1 MPARCKP
8 GRRPGNNPPLDVQ
21 PVRTAVQGHSRLVHA
36 GFRRHGAD
44 GGRGDIGGVG
54 QQDGYAAPQP
64 RRQRLEEITLMDVPA
79 SRFDVPSGAQHCGRV
94 QVRGM
99 QLDSAHLRQ
108 QGRPHGTGTAA
119 KVNDKGL
126 RKGLRN
132 GLRGGAPPAVGRAA
146 AVGGA
151 AVGRSAVAGSAAEQQ
166 FRLPDEELGAAAWHK
181 HSGGHADAKPTEVG
195 PAKDVFQGQP
205 GGTPFDHCVQLS
217 GGPGSGGQQAC
228 FLLGENAACGPET
241 ADDVFRAI
249 RRRGPA
255 GLDGAFWRQK
265 QAPLAAVGGFH
276 ATERGTIASNLGN
289 LLEKVGASAYSCDLA
304 LRSCLPHHPS
314 QQQCRYP
321 EGFPIV
327 FFRSSNPKNPPCS
340 QPARGVAAAVAVLVA
355 AAALA
360 APAYAAPEPKGPE
373 APSASHSLR
382 APVTDENFY
391 FVMADRF
398 NNGSTANDDGG
409 LGGDPMVSGFDP
421 TKKGFYNG
429 GDLKGLLDKIDYIQ
443 GMGTTS
449 IWLTPSFKNKA
460 VQPEDK
466 SAGYH
471 GYWVTDFTQI
481 DPHLGTNDELKALI
495 DEAHSRGMKVYFD
508 IITNHTA
515 DVVGYGKDP
524 KDARKPYISKDTQP
538 YKTAAGEEFD
548 DRDYAGS
555 DEFPKLDPGTSFP
568 YTPVLDEAEED
579 LKVPSWL
586 NDLTLYHNRGD
597 TTFQGEDSFYGDF
610 FGLDD
615 LFTEHPRVVD
625 GMADIYE
632 TWIGEFGVDGFRIDT
647 MKHVNDEFW
656 QEFGPRVLDYAK
668 EQGKDEF
675 FMFGEVFDTSKS
687 FTSQFT
693 TRNRMQAVLDFPF
706 QDAARNF
713 ASRSQS
719 ASQLETFFA
728 GDDWYTDAD
737 SNVYQLPTFLGNHDM
752 GRIGSFIA
760 ADNPRADDAERVA
773 RDRLAHELMYFSRG
787 NPVVYYGDE
796 QGFTGPGGDQD
807 ARQTLFASQVPEYL
821 DDDLL
826 GTDATHA
833 TDNFNTAHPL
843 YSKISELAALTA
855 EHPALRNGAHQNR
868 YAAET
873 QGIYAFSR
881 TDATDQREYVVA
893 VNNSGTAQTAA
904 VPTYIAKRTYTRIYG
919 DTGDDGASAAEVKT
933 ADDGKLSVTVPPLS
947 AVVYES
953 SGRIPHSKA
962 APAVALQE
970 PATAEGDNGRIRVAA
985 DVDGSSF
992 YEVTF
997 QARTA
1002 GGEWEPIG
1010 TDDTAPYQVFHEV
1023 TELNPGTAVE
1033 YRAVVLDNGGHTS
1046 VSAARNG
1053 TVPAPVLA
1061 MQKPA
1066 EGSSVDGT
1074 VEVSATASPEK
1085 AGYTVSFERSVDGGA
1100 WASIGSDSSSP
1111 AYTVFDDIAALG
1123 LADGAE
1129 LRYRATMSVPGAE
1142 NVVSDIRT
1150 VVAGEIP
1157 QPDSVTVAGSLNS
1170 ELGCG
1175 EWDPTCAAAF
1185 MTLDP
1190 ADKVWRLTL
1199 PKLPAGTYEFK
1210 AALNGG
1216 WDENYGAGGAL
1227 KGANIVL
1234 EHPGGAVT
1242 FRYDHTTHLLSPV
1255 YASQQPGAVA
1265 AAGSMN
1271 AEQGCPDVW
1280 MPACDQA
1287 QLALDPDDLVWKLS
1301 VEGLKAGT
1309 YEFKAALNRSW
1320 AVSYGAGGS
1329 PNGAN
1334 ISLVHDGGPL
1344 TIRYDHFTHVMTA
1357 G

>member
-1 MPARCKP
+1 MFSRSANHKNPARTVAA
-8 GRRPGNNPPLDVQ
+8 LLAALF
-21 PVRTAVQGHSRLVHA
+21 AV
-36 GFRRHGAD
+36 
-44 GGRGDIGGVG
+44 
-54 QQDGYAAPQP
+54 
-64 RRQRLEEITLMDVPA
+64 
-79 SRFDVPSGAQHCGRV
+79 
-94 QVRGM
+94 
-99 QLDSAHLRQ
+99 
-108 QGRPHGTGTAA
+108 
-119 KVNDKGL
+119 
-126 RKGLRN
+126 
-132 GLRGGAPPAVGRAA
+132 
-146 AVGGA
+146 
-151 AVGRSAVAGSAAEQQ
+151 SAVS
-166 FRLPDEELGAAAWHK
+166 
-181 HSGGHADAKPTEVG
+181 
-195 PAKDVFQGQP
+195 
-205 GGTPFDHCVQLS
+205 
-217 GGPGSGGQQAC
+217 
-228 FLLGENAACGPET
+228 
-241 ADDVFRAI
+241 
-249 RRRGPA
+249 
-255 GLDGAFWRQK
+255 
-265 QAPLAAVGGFH
+265 
-276 ATERGTIASNLGN
+276 
-289 LLEKVGASAYSCDLA
+289 
-304 LRSCLPHHPS
+304 
-314 QQQCRYP
+314 
-321 EGFPIV
+321 
-327 FFRSSNPKNPPCS
+327 
-340 QPARGVAAAVAVLVA
+340 
-355 AAALA
+355 
-360 APAYAAPEPKGPE
+360 APAQAAPEPNSPG
-373 APSASHSLR
+373 APSAAHSLR

-398 NNGSTANDDGG
+398 SNGSSANDDGG
-409 LGGDPMVSGFDP
+409 LGPDPMVSGFDP

-443 GMGTTS
+443 GLGTTS

-515 DVVGYGKDP
+515 DVIGYGTDP
-524 KDARKPYISKDTQP
+524 KDARKSYVTKDAEP
-538 YKTAAGEEFD
+538 YKTAAGEVFD
-548 DRDYAGS
+548 DRDFAGS
-555 DEFPKLDPGTSFP
+555 ADFPKLDADTSFP
-568 YTPVLDEAEED
+568 YKPVLED
-579 LKVPSWL
+579 GEKELKVPDWL
-586 NDLTLYHNRGD
+586 NDPTLYHNRGD
-597 TTFQGEDSFYGDF
+597 TTFQGEDSSYGDF

-615 LFTEHPRVVD
+615 LFTEHPRVVN
-625 GMADIYE
+625 GMIDVYE
-632 TWIGEFGVDGFRIDT
+632 KWIGDFGVDGFRIDT

-656 QEFGPRVLDYAK
+656 QEFGPRVLDYARG
-668 EQGKDEF
+668 QGKDEF

-693 TRNRMQAVLDFPF
+693 TRNKMQAVLDFPF

-713 ASRSQS
+713 ASRSQA

-728 GDDWYTDAD
+728 ADDWYTDAD

-760 ADNPRADDAERVA
+760 ADNPDAGDAERLA

-787 NPVVYYGDE
+787 NPVLYYGDE

-807 ARQTLFASQVPEYL
+807 ARQTLFASKVPEYL

-826 GTDATHA
+826 GTDSTHA
-833 TDNFNTAHPL
+833 TDNFDTSHPL

-868 YAAET
+868 YASEG

-881 TDATDQREYVVA
+881 TDAKDQREYVVA
-893 VNNSGTAQTAA
+893 VNNSRTEQTAP
-904 VPTYIAKRTYTRIYG
+904 VPTYIAKRNYTRIYG
-919 DTGDDGASAAEVKT
+919 DAGTSATEAKT
-933 ADDGKLSVTVPPLS
+933 ADDGKLTVTVPPLS

-953 SGRIPHSKA
+953 SGRIPRSKE
-962 APAVALQE
+962 APAVVLQE
-970 PATAEGDNGRIRVAA
+970 PATAQGDNGRIRVAA

-997 QARTA
+997 EARTQ
-1002 GGEWEPIG
+1002 GGDWESIG

-1023 TELNPGTAVE
+1023 TALKPGTAVE

-1046 VSAARNG
+1046 ASAARTG
-1053 TVPAPVLA
+1053 SVPSPVLA

-1066 EGSSVDGT
+1066 EGSSVDGK
-1074 VEVSATASPEK
+1074 VEVSATASPER
-1085 AGYTVSFERSVDGGA
+1085 ADYTVSFERSVDGGDWTA
-1100 WASIGSDSSSP
+1100 IGSDSSSP
-1111 AYTVFDDIAALG
+1111 VYTVFDDLAALG
-1123 LADGAE
+1123 LADGTQI
-1129 LRYRATMSVPGAE
+1129 RYRATTSVPGAE
-1142 NVVSDIRT
+1142 NVASDVRT

-1157 QPDSVTVAGSLNS
+1157 QPDSVTVAGSLDS
-1170 ELGCG
+1170 ELGCT
-1175 EWDPTCAAAF
+1175 EDWQPACAAAF

-1199 PKLPAGTYEFK
+1199 PELPELPAGTYEFK

-1227 KGANIVL
+1227 NGGNIVL

-1271 AEQGCPDVW
+1271 SEMGCPEDW
-1280 MPACDQA
+1280 MPACDQS
-1287 QLALDPDDLVWKLS
+1287 QLVLDPADLVWKLS
-1301 VEGLKAGT
+1301 VPDLPAGN
-1309 YEFKAALNRSW
+1309 YEFKAALDRSW

-1334 ISLVHDGGPL
+1334 VSLAHDGGPL

-1357 G
+1357 D